1 MIKVRRLFLQH
12 FKKVYQMN
20 KTLKLDQSKL
30 LGFKIQMK
38 KAGEGIKGLGAKI
51 GGAKVGFIKG

>member
-1 MIKVRRLFLQH
+1 
-12 FKKVYQMN
+12 MN